1 MTPALFKIR
10 SGTPCEFMT
19 TLAQVLDRVGI
30 RFVDGIELVR
40 APDGRAEFFNC
51 PRGAAAACDLLPQT
65 RKLIHHRP
73 AQAACNA
80 GDQNKFSA
88 GHARIELHLRAESK
102 LFFRRA
108 HSRGLNF
115 DSCASFSQSARSPS
129 VTCAGTSTRATTI
142 KSPLLATRCGRPRP
156 RTRSF

>member
-1 MTPALFKIR
+1 MPDHVDHAFKIDVHEFGEFPGADFLEPCTGVDDAGVAQDR

-51 PRGAAAACDLLPQT
+51 PRGAAAACDLLPQR

-73 AQAACNA
+73 AQAARNA
-80 GDQNKFSA
+80 GD
-88 GHARIELHLRAESK
+88 
-102 LFFRRA
+102 
-108 HSRGLNF
+108 
-115 DSCASFSQSARSPS
+115 
-129 VTCAGTSTRATTI
+129 
-142 KSPLLATRCGRPRP
+142 
-156 RTRSF
+156 